1 MNYFHPERMPS
12 LPARRRAA
20 ARRQLED
27 MVVRSRRS
35 RRRRRPVMIAAAAAV
50 VVTISVAAGVIA
62 SQPVTN
68 KSVARCYSVAKP
80 DAGPAYYTTVKDAGK
95 PGTKAQVR
103 NARNECAALFQI
115 GVLQQGHR
123 IVANPARRSYPVP
136 NLEVCVWHH
145 GTAVVFPGPV
155 GTCATLGLP
164 RAAARR
170 LSGSR
175 RLRPGAAA
183 PVL

>member
-1 MNYFHPERMPS
+1 MNYFHPVRMPV
-12 LPARRRAA
+12 LPAPRRAA
-20 ARRQLED
+20 ARRQLEEL
-27 MVVRSRRS
+27 VAHTRRS
-35 RRRRRPVMIAAAAAV
+35 RRRRRPVMIAVAAAV
-50 VVTISVAAGVIA
+50 IVSSSVAAGVIA

-68 KSVARCYSVAKP
+68 KAVARCFSVAQP
-80 DAGPAYYTTVKDAGK
+80 NAGRAYYITVADAAK
-95 PGTKAQVR
+95 PGTKAQVSK
-103 NARNECAALFQI
+103 ARDGCAALFRI

-123 IVANPARRSYPVP
+123 IVAHPAKPSYPVP
-136 NLEVCVWHH
+136 NLEVCVWHG
-145 GTAVVFPGPV
+145 GTAVVFPGPA

-175 RLRPGAAA
+175 RLRPGAVA